1 MAPMIVL
8 YFVGVFV
15 SYAVVRKK
23 RARALAQG
31 DAL

>member
-1 MAPMIVL
+1 MIVL

-23 RARALAQG
+23 RARELAEG
-31 DAL
+31 GVH